1 VPRLF
6 PNAKNTDLIS
16 EPGFETPDCVG
27 RSFRL
32 SQLEDRHC
40 LRIRAS
46 APACRG
52 TRSGRVD
59 GCSCAVTVTVTTTTD
74 MERTNGERYLRYHQL
89 TVEDFPINDSA
100 HPEGAYWVQP
110 FVHYYY
116 HYLTKI
122 AQRGGY
128 VYAYIMDW
136 TVFSGFDKNLSSRK
150 SRFREMNAELP
161 FAQAILDISE
171 LHARR
176 FAALK
181 PGELP
186 SGDGRTRAEAR
197 QKLQS
202 RLDAFYQAEVL
213 EVQKEVDAFV
223 TATNRGQDK
232 KKVGELSAEIRKRLA
247 ETLPAPTALPT
258 ASPSPQTTAA
268 PTAAAGASP

>member
-1 VPRLF
+1 MPKIQISFQNRVLKRLTASAVVSAF
-6 PNAKNTDLIS
+6 
-16 EPGFETPDCVG
+16 
-27 RSFRL
+27 RS
-32 SQLEDRHC
+32 
-40 LRIRAS
+40 LRIVIVFAFVLPLRLAAEPEAVGS
-46 APACRG
+46 TVVPAPSPSPSLPLLTWKEQTAKG
-52 TRSGRVD
+52 
-59 GCSCAVTVTVTTTTD
+59 
-74 MERTNGERYLRYHQL
+74 YLPYHQL

-247 ETLPAPTALPT
+247 ETSPAPTALPT

-268 PTAAAGASP
+268 PTAPAGASP